1 MAKERG
7 ISGEVAEVSKQCSG
21 GGVSDSRMI
30 DVAPHIKAL
39 ACLKRSE
46 EYERMGEYDKA
57 YSEASDAR
65 EYIKQWQESI
75 FTAKGLIR

>member
-1 MAKERG
+1 
-7 ISGEVAEVSKQCSG
+7 
-21 GGVSDSRMI
+21 MI
-30 DVAPHIKAL
+30 DVQPHIRAL
-39 ACLKRSE
+39 AALKRSE

-75 FTAKGLIR
+75 FTAKGLMR